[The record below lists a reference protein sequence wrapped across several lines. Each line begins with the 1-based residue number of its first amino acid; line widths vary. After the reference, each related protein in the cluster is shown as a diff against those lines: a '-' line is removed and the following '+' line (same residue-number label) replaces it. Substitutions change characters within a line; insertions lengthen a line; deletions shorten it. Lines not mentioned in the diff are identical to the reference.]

1 MQLLYT
7 IIMESIEKQIISD
20 IPIYY
25 INLDRSED
33 RNKLIN
39 KQFDKYNITNV
50 TRIQAIDGKE
60 LNMNNICKEYKLH
73 KNLNKYTT
81 ACTLSHIKAVKKAYE
96 DGCDLALIME
106 DDCNFDYLKYKNQT
120 IKELVLTNPKYN
132 IFQLGYCT
140 SKISCLKSNN
150 IVTTGHQWGTICY
163 VVTREG
169 MENII
174 KLSNIYV
181 ADVSIYECN
190 NVCYTNKP
198 YFTYHF
204 TYNVL
209 TTIHLGET
217 HNNLPNNCKKII
229 DTFYE
234 KISKKS

>member
-1 MQLLYT
+1 
-7 IIMESIEKQIISD
+7 METIEKQIISD

-25 INLDRSED
+25 INLDRSKD
-33 RNKLIN
+33 RNELIT

-60 LNMNNICKEYKLH
+60 LNMKNIGKEYKLH

-81 ACTLSHIKAVKKAYE
+81 ACTLSHIKAVKKAYA

-106 DDCNFDYLKYKNQT
+106 DDCNLDYLKYKNQT
-120 IKELVLTNPKYN
+120 IKELISANPKYN
-132 IFQLGYCT
+132 IFQLGYC
-140 SKISCLKSNN
+140 SDISRIMKSFSSNN
-150 IVTTGHQWGTICY
+150 IITKGHQWGTICY

-181 ADVSIYECN
+181 ADISIYECN
-190 NVCYTNKP
+190 KVCYTNKP

-204 TYNVL
+204 SKEAL
-209 TTIHLGET
+209 TTIHLGGG
-217 HNNLPNNCKKII
+217 HNNMHDVSKTII
-229 DTFYE
+229 DKLYANN
-234 KISKKS
+234 KK